1 MTDLTENPISENS
14 SEKNAMDI
22 WTFGHLDIWKKNM
35 INWCGREIY
44 GKLYKK
50 VN

>member
-1 MTDLTENPISENS
+1 MRWTFGHLDIWTFGHL
-14 SEKNAMDI
+14 DI